1 MPNSAPATE
10 FDRSL
15 VKLSVRDDASFVSRG
30 ETVLATASDGFIE
43 GGAEEGLFVQQTR
56 MLSLYRCRLGGRKPL
71 AISLSNVTQD
81 RWLGYYILAAP
92 GVDGGDKSSPQSAS
106 QHTLE
111 LRLGRCVGEG
121 MHEDYDLANYT
132 QQRVS
137 VRLTL
142 EIDGDFAD
150 QDETKEERQ
159 QQGELK
165 RQWKRGPEAAELRL
179 DYRVRHRY
187 SHQGNRGTASLHR
200 ALTLRI
206 LNSDSPPQRRG
217 RFIHFDIELPPQGR
231 WHACLVWIAEVE
243 GVPLPAPG
251 CAVGL
256 HQHTPQP
263 MASARDDT
271 ERRFLQEA
279 SAFTSDE
286 SETLAPVVIDA
297 LKQARRD
304 LLALR
309 LPRFDH
315 GQRGWVAAAGVPMFV
330 ALFGRDGL
338 NTAIQAAPL
347 GPELLSGT
355 LTELARWQGREDNAW
370 RDEQPGRILH
380 EAHQGPL
387 KQLCFN
393 PKARYYGSLT
403 ASTLYVIAVARLWQ
417 WTGSRDQVAPLV
429 DVATRALRWL
439 ESCRLEDHGVFYAA
453 RTRSK
458 QGISSQSWKDS
469 HDAITHL
476 DGSEASQPVAT
487 CEEQGLAYAAKLGF
501 AEVLHAFGRD
511 EEAQRLVQQA
521 QEFRRRFNEA
531 YWMEDEGCFAMGV
544 DAHRQQVCSIG
555 SNALHCL
562 ATGIA
567 EDDYVPRVLQRL
579 FEPDMFNGW
588 GIRTLSSKHPAYN
601 PYAYHRGTVWPV
613 EHGPFA
619 LGTQR
624 FGHYDRVAQICKAQ
638 FELASL
644 FDYRRLPEC
653 LSGHPRDAEHP
664 FPALYPAANAPQAWS
679 AATVVSMVQ
688 AILGLQPFAP
698 YHLLLVDPHLPEWL
712 PALTVHHLRVGDA
725 QVSLRFDRQPD
736 GKSNFKV
743 LEQRG
748 EIRVVR
754 APAPWPLVF
763 GSGAGLRAQLR
774 ELMDLAE

>member
-15 VKLSVRDDASFVSRG
+15 VKLSVRDNASFVSHG
-30 ETVLATASDGFIE
+30 DTVLATASDGFIG

-56 MLSLYRCRLGGRKPL
+56 MVALYRCRLGGRKPL
-71 AISLSNVTQD
+71 AIALSNVTQD

-92 GVDGGDKSSPQSAS
+92 GADGGDKSSPQTAS

-111 LRLGRCVGEG
+111 LRLGRTVGEG

-132 QQRVS
+132 QQHVS

-150 QDETKEERQ
+150 QDETKGERR

-165 RQWKRGPEAAELRL
+165 RQWTRDREVAELRF
-179 DYRVRHRY
+179 DYRARHRY

-200 ALTLRI
+200 AVTLRI
-206 LNSDSPPQRRG
+206 ANADSPPRRRG

-231 WHACLVWIAEVE
+231 WHACLVWVVEIE
-243 GVPLPAPG
+243 GVELPAPG
-251 CAVGL
+251 CAIGL
-256 HQHTPQP
+256 HQHTPQA

-271 ERRFLQEA
+271 ERRFLDEA

-309 LPRFDH
+309 VPRFDH
-315 GQRGWVAAAGVPMFV
+315 GQRGWVTAAGVPMFV

-355 LTELARWQGREDNAW
+355 LTELARWQGREANPW

-380 EAHQGPL
+380 EAHPGPL
-387 KQLCFN
+387 AQLHFTS
-393 PKARYYGSLT
+393 KSRYYGSLT
-403 ASTLYVIAVARLWQ
+403 ASSLYAIAVARLWQ
-417 WTGSRDQVAPLV
+417 WSGDRDLVAPLV
-429 DVATRALRWL
+429 DVAVRALRWL
-439 ESCRLEDHGVFYAA
+439 DSCRMEDPAGFYAA

-469 HDAITHL
+469 EDAITHL
-476 DGSEASQPVAT
+476 DGSQAAQPVAT
-487 CEEQGLAYAAKLGF
+487 CEEQGLAFAAKLGI

-511 EEAQRLVQQA
+511 TEARRLVRQA
-521 QEFRRRFNEA
+521 HGFRQRFNEA

-544 DAHRQQVCSIG
+544 DVRGQQVRSIG

-567 EDDYVPRVLQRL
+567 AEDLVPRVLQRL

-588 GIRTLSSKHPAYN
+588 GIRTLSSRHPAYN

-613 EHGPFA
+613 EHGQFA

-624 FGHYDRVAQICKAQ
+624 YGHYDRVVQICKAQ

-653 LSGHPRDAEHP
+653 LSGHARDAQHP

-679 AATVVSMVQ
+679 SATVVSMVQ

-698 YHLLLVDPHLPEWL
+698 HGVLLVDPHLPEWL
-712 PALTVHHLRVGDA
+712 PTLTVHHLRVGNA
-725 QVSLRFDRQPD
+725 VLSLRFDRQPD
-736 GKSNFKV
+736 GKSGFRV

-748 EIRVVR
+748 DIRVVR
-754 APAPWPLVF
+754 AAAPWPLVF
-763 GSGAGLRAQLR
+763 GSGASLQAQLK
-774 ELMDLAE
+774 DLAG